1 MKHGHSKTPKAKTV
15 SSICNVNALRGRRRE
30 KKKKPLKFNLL
41 SISELGEPLHLDITN
56 AATLQGSALSH
67 TCLCQAHQYP
77 TLEDLS
83 ISDDDAGIVASFS
96 VSKHYSMA
104 LWGGWGWESSLMA
117 IGKRKS

>member
-1 MKHGHSKTPKAKTV
+1 MDTRKHPK
-15 SSICNVNALRGRRRE
+15 LRLCPQFVMLMRSEEEEE